1 MYSIYKI
8 WKDDLCYVGITTD
21 FKARIREHKHSCLN
35 QKTKGYNLKVYQVIR
50 ANGGWEAWTKEV
62 VETTD
67 DKTKERYW
75 IESIGNLNVLI
86 TSRPKK
92 ESVKIWFNENREY
105 LTEKF
110 TCECGG
116 KYTYSQKSTHFKTN
130 KHLNY
135 INTNV

>member
-75 IESIGNLNVLI
+75 IKQISNLNVRML
-86 TSRPKK
+86 TRTTK
-92 ESVKIWFNENREY
+92 EWYELNKEQM
-105 LTEKF
+105 TEKF

-116 KYTYSQKSTHFKTN
+116 KYTYGQKSTHFKTN

>member
-8 WKDDLCYVGITTD
+8 LYKDFCYVGITKD

-50 ANGGWEAWTKEV
+50 ANEGWEAWTKEV

-75 IESIGNLNVLI
+75 IKQISNLNVRML
-86 TSRPKK
+86 TRTTK
-92 ESVKIWFNENREY
+92 EWYELNKEKY
-105 LTEKF
+105 TEKIN
-110 TCECGG
+110 CECGG

-130 KHLNY
+130 KHLTH
-135 INTNV
+135 INTNG